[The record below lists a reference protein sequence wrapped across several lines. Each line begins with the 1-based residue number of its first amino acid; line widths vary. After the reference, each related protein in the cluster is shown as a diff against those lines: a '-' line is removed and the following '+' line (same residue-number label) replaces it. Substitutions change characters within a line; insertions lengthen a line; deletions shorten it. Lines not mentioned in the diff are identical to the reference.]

1 MRNKKIDKRIILTGG
16 GTTGHVAVNL
26 ALIPELKDQ
35 GYEIYYLGSK
45 NGIEKELIGE
55 IEGVHYISIATG
67 KLRRYFSWQN
77 FKDFFKVVGGT
88 FQAIWKIFKIRPN
101 IIFSKGGFV
110 SVPVVFGGWV
120 NRVPCISHESDLTP
134 GLANKLIKPFVRTLF
149 TTFPETVDH
158 IGSDKAKFIGPIV
171 RESLLYG
178 DKCRLKGKLD
188 IFNGKKNLLVMGGSL
203 GAKKINELI
212 RDNLDQ
218 LSERY
223 NVIHA
228 CGKNGMDETIKKD
241 GYFQFE
247 YINEGL
253 NDILDAADIV
263 ISRSGSNA
271 IFEFLY
277 YKIPMLLIPFEKGSR
292 GDQVDN
298 ARSFQDCGYALMK
311 REDDLDGKSLL
322 QAINYLEDHRKQME
336 IEMGKFYFDD
346 ALAIMLEEIK
356 KQKK

>member
-16 GTTGHVAVNL
+16 GSTGHVAVNL
-26 ALIPELKDQ
+26 ALIPELKSQ
-35 GYEIYYLGSK
+35 GYEIYYMGSK
-45 NGIEKELIGE
+45 NGIEKDLIGE
-55 IEGVHYISIATG
+55 IEGVKYLAIETG
-67 KLRRYFSWQN
+67 KLRRYFSWEN
-77 FKDFFKVVGGT
+77 FKDFFKVIGGS

-110 SVPVVFGGWV
+110 SVPVVFAGWV
-120 NRVPCISHESDLTP
+120 NRVPSISHESDLTP
-134 GLANKLIKPFVRTLF
+134 GLANKMIKPFVRTLF
-149 TTFPETVDH
+149 TTFPGTVDH
-158 IGSDKAKFIGPIV
+158 IGSDKARFIGPIV

-178 DKCRLKGKLD
+178 DSSRLKASLD
-188 IFNGKKNLLVMGGSL
+188 IFNGKKNILVMGGSL
-203 GAKKINELI
+203 GAQNINSLI

-218 LSERY
+218 LLVNY

-228 CGKNGMDETIKKD
+228 CGKNGVDDSIDKE

-247 YINEGL
+247 YINDGL

-263 ISRSGSNA
+263 ISRAGSNA

-298 ARSFQDCGYALMK
+298 AKTFQECGYALMK
-311 REDDLDGKSLL
+311 MEDDLNSESLL
-322 QAINYLEDHRKQME
+322 EAIKYLEAHREEME
-336 IEMGKFYFDD
+336 IEMGKFHFDD
-346 ALAIMLEEIK
+346 ALEIMLEEID